1 LVLAVTLVLGSTL
14 LHDQEFRQLA
24 KHVFAASLY
33 LNNWV
38 LSIEKG
44 YFDIGSEYK
53 PLLHLWSL
61 SIEEQFYLLWPGLL
75 VLTSRRISSDLS
87 KSSIIAGI
95 FLISLGACLVQTYTH
110 PIGAFYS
117 PHTRIWE
124 LVAGSALHLLTPAAR
139 QKLGQFAMSG
149 LPVLVLGL
157 LTLNPEEPF
166 PGFWALLP
174 VLGAL
179 LLIAS
184 PIGSVSFNFLS
195 HRSLVGIGQI
205 SYPLYLWHWP
215 LLAFAS
221 LFFGDT
227 VGVSDRIALMGVAVT
242 LSIATKWLIEDP
254 LRYGGRAGLK
264 TVGLLLCM
272 TVLSSLA
279 AWIYKNDGMTQRE
292 FNRRNLSLSSGDLP
306 SIKHLINKR
315 CDFIKINVECWHDI
329 VALPTQVVIG
339 DSKGKAF
346 FTGLMHQTQGNQGWL
361 YLGGNAVDGA
371 PIPQSTS
378 QAHLHHGIF
387 DQVVATID
395 EMPNIRRVV
404 LAVALRSLYQL
415 RRDDSVLDLEDKSSA
430 EREEVRLAVY
440 DGLKRL
446 QNRDREVWVLID
458 NPTFLN
464 PPKCVDRYTGWRY
477 IDQFKPP
484 RPDKCSMS
492 LQTHLDRTR
501 IYIEMLRDVQRELAT
516 EGIKINLLDPT
527 PVLCDFAI
535 QRCEMT
541 SQGRYLYDFT
551 DHLSA
556 FGAKSVAGLIAE

>member
-1 LVLAVTLVLGSTL
+1 
-14 LHDQEFRQLA
+14 
-24 KHVFAASLY
+24 
-33 LNNWV
+33 

-44 YFDIGSEYK
+44 YFDSGSEYK

-61 SIEEQFYLLWPGLL
+61 SIEGQFYLLWPGLI
-75 VLTSRRISSDLS
+75 VLINRRASSDLS

-95 FLISLGACLVQTYTH
+95 FLISFVACLVQTYTH

-124 LVAGSALHLLTPAAR
+124 LVAGGALHLLMPAAR
-139 QKLGQFAMSG
+139 QKMGQLAMLG
-149 LPVLVLGL
+149 LPVLVFGL
-157 LTLNPEEPF
+157 LVLKPEQAF
-166 PGFWALLP
+166 PGFLALVP
-174 VLGAL
+174 VVGAVV
-179 LLIAS
+179 LIVA
-184 PIGSVSFNFLS
+184 PTGSVSSNFLS
-195 HRSLVGIGQI
+195 HRLLVGIGQI

-221 LFFGDT
+221 LFFGDNLA
-227 VGVSDRIALMGVAVT
+227 VIERIALIGAAVA
-242 LSIATKWLIEDP
+242 LSIATKWMLEDP
-254 LRYGGRAGLK
+254 LRYGGRRGLK
-264 TVGLLLCM
+264 TFGLLTGM
-272 TVLSSLA
+272 AVLSILA
-279 AWIYKNDGMTQRE
+279 VWIYKNDGMTQRE

-315 CDFIKINVECWHDI
+315 CDFIKINIECWRDTRA
-329 VALPTQVVIG
+329 VPTQAVIG

-346 FTGLMHQTQGNQGWL
+346 FAGLMHQTQGDQGWL

-378 QAHLHHGIF
+378 LARLHPGIF
-387 DQVVATID
+387 NQVVGAID

-415 RRDDSVLDLEDKSSA
+415 RRDDSVLDLEDRSSA

-440 DGLKRL
+440 EGLKRL
-446 QNRDREVWVLID
+446 QNHGREVWVLID

-464 PPKCVDRYTGWRY
+464 PPKCVDRYTGWWY
-477 IDQFKPP
+477 IDQFKPS
-484 RPDKCSMS
+484 RPDGCSMS

-501 IYIEMLRDVQRELAT
+501 VYTEMLQDVQRKLAA
-516 EGIKINLLDPT
+516 EGVKINLLDPT
-527 PVLCDFAI
+527 PVLCDFATR
-535 QRCEMT
+535 RCEMT
-541 SQGRYLYDFT
+541 SHGRYLYDFT

-556 FGAKSVAGLIAE
+556 FGAKSVAGLIVK